1 MYTIYYLNKKGEF
14 MKRKELFLAST
25 MLCTITHSYSI
36 PKIDAI
42 RNTIQKTESL
52 PKTTLADLLKNT
64 TIEKDAYGNEH
75 RIISNNTEINN
86 TLTSLEQELNTLYW
100 TNNQDL
106 INNLA
111 LEKDGSNELMLTLIY
126 SKYAASKN
134 MLIDFVKDLIKEEE
148 VITLMPTRILKAVS
162 NAPSKSSTPT
172 ANMLFELTK
181 QKQMQWDL
189 IANWAN
195 KILLYPHH
203 S

>member
-14 MKRKELFLAST
+14 MKRKVLFLVST

-52 PKTTLADLLKNT
+52 PKTTLADFLKNT

-106 INNLA
+106 ITDLA
-111 LEKDGSNELMLTLIY
+111 LEKDGSSELMLTLIHK
-126 SKYAASKN
+126 KYATSKN

-148 VITLMPTRILKAVS
+148 VITLMPTRILKTVS
-162 NAPSKSSTPT
+162 HAPSKSSTPT